1 MVEEGE
7 EVQSQ
12 ETELET
18 EEEATP
24 AQVDIVPS
32 LTDASSSQETSASQ
46 TETIPNHTGASSSS
60 EAIPTVSEITATV
73 AEPVAV
79 PVENNT
85 PQDATSAPRET
96 K

>member
-18 EEEATP
+18 EEEGIPPQA
-24 AQVDIVPS
+24 DIPS
-32 LTDASSSQETSASQ
+32 LTDASSSQETLASQ
-46 TETIPNHTGASSSS
+46 TEPTPDQTGASSNP
-60 EAIPTVSEITATV
+60 EAISTLSEITA
-73 AEPVAV
+73 ALSGPEAV
-79 PVENNT
+79 PSEADT
-85 PQDATSAPRET
+85 HQEATSAPEGT